1 MPLTKDERQPGPGA
15 FGQSGRARGMTFD
28 DLYDEHFEFVWRTL
42 RRLGVP
48 AADLADVA
56 QEVFL
61 VVHRRLAD
69 FEERS
74 KVTTW
79 LFRIAANA
87 ARSRRRRAHVRRE
100 VALEETLSD
109 VTDPSDDPSI
119 SLERADDRALLETAL
134 SALDAEQREVFVAF
148 ELEGMTGEA
157 IATALGI
164 PTGTVYSRLRLGRAR
179 FRQGVARLVA
189 RNSHARFRVE
199 GLP

>member
-1 MPLTKDERQPGPGA
+1 
-15 FGQSGRARGMTFD
+15 MTFEE
-28 DLYDEHFEFVWRTL
+28 LYDEHFEFVWRTL

-61 VVHRRLAD
+61 VVHRRLGD

-87 ARSRRRRAHVRRE
+87 ARDRRRRAHVRRE
-100 VALEETLSD
+100 VALGDEIPD
-109 VTDPSDDPSI
+109 IADPSDDPSAA
-119 SLERADDRALLETAL
+119 LQRADDRALLE
-134 SALDAEQREVFVAF
+134 SALAALDQDQREVFVAF
-148 ELEGMTGEA
+148 ELEGLTGQA
-157 IATALGI
+157 IASALGI
-164 PTGTVYSRLRLGRAR
+164 PMGTVYSRLRLGRER
-179 FRQGVARLVA
+179 FRQGVMRVTARK
-189 RNSHARFRVE
+189 SHARFRFE